1 MQYAEQ
7 GTLPAVNDDVDAD
20 SDSDL
25 SHDGDHDLDRQN
37 HGGALRPHR
46 PQRPVVGLGQPGV
59 NSTPGPLQAD
69 ISCRISRI
77 PFTQP
82 GEVPELVPDHEDLAS
97 ALASPS
103 TPGPTS
109 PGMAVEPAPSIDVVA
124 SSDSGFTE
132 TDAQRNRKASIYT
145 ADSDWS
151 VSELGIIQEEDDNMS
166 YAPVSPM
173 STAATVRYDVD
184 DFSLDHPPTGH
195 HRQTASVSVI
205 PGVMTTTITSSG
217 RSSGE
222 WRVTTKSASRR
233 SVNLFSRLRSA
244 GRLGSRTIPEEDFI
258 EKRSLTPHELVAPPR
273 DRGFDESLFS
283 RRPPPSSSSS
293 SGPGD
298 MESIRRTVS
307 YPPMHGQNGQ
317 AKPVFGV
324 DLNSS
329 IRVAPMKTRISHRG
343 QSTSYRTFPICIY
356 KCCEFIRKSGYTN
369 PNLFSGPGNAFNVAQ
384 LKDIFS
390 SAPSYGESFDLS
402 STDYTVYDAARLI
415 LLYLE
420 ELPKPLIPPS
430 VVRSWV
436 LLARQAGAIE
446 PPCPRVETGLDFW
459 TEALNR
465 LPLASRNLAKHLLT
479 LFAEV
484 TPRSPERPN
493 EIPEADAR
501 QLASVVSRALFH
513 HESDV
518 RMSAQTGG
526 NDAGDDKKS
535 RKRKPKKN
543 NNNSVHPTLALAF
556 LIKKRGEYT
565 VSLDRLDAINSKKN
579 GPSLFLP
586 STREIMEWKGQ

>member
-25 SHDGDHDLDRQN
+25 SHDGDHELDRQN

-46 PQRPVVGLGQPGV
+46 PQRPVAGLGQSGV
-59 NSTPGPLQAD
+59 NSTPRPLQAD

-82 GEVPELVPDHEDLAS
+82 GEVPELVPDHEGVAS

-109 PGMAVEPAPSIDVVA
+109 PGMAVEPVLSIDVAA
-124 SSDSGFTE
+124 SSDSEFTE
-132 TDAQRNRKASIYT
+132 TDAQRNRKASIHT

-166 YAPVSPM
+166 YAPPRPLPDG
-173 STAATVRYDVD
+173 T
-184 DFSLDHPPTGH
+184 PPADGI
-195 HRQTASVSVI
+195 SIGNPCSD
-205 PGVMTTTITSSG
+205 
-217 RSSGE
+217 E

-244 GRLGSRTIPEEDFI
+244 GRLGSRAIPEEEFI

-273 DRGFDESLFS
+273 DRGFDEGLFS

-307 YPPMHGQNGQ
+307 YPPMNGQNGQ

-329 IRVAPMKTRISHRG
+329 IRVAPMKIRISHRG

-356 KCCEFIRKSGYTN
+356 KCCEFIRKSSCTI

-459 TEALNR
+459 AEALNR

-513 HESDV
+513 HESD
-518 RMSAQTGG
+518 
-526 NDAGDDKKS
+526 S
-535 RKRKPKKN
+535 RKRKPKKNNN

-586 STREIMEWKGQ
+586 STKEIMEWKGQ